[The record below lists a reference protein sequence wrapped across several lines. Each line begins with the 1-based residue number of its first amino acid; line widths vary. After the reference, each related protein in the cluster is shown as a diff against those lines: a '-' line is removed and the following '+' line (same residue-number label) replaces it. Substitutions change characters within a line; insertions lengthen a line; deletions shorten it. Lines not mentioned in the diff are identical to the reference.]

1 MANYLTDY
9 YIKDYS
15 IYDDYKDT
23 SSGGVLTDNELSNNC
38 TTTTFTNCSTAAQN
52 NCKKCIN
59 TKLNE
64 NLQRMKQIETS
75 LFKTSASNENYENK
89 KMKYYN
95 EYMIFFNMSVGVV
108 GLIYYVY
115 FFIKNKQQ

>member
-15 IYDDYKDT
+15 IYDKYIEKDIYI
-23 SSGGVLTDNELSNNC
+23 GDELTKKCITDAATNLD
-38 TTTTFTNCSTAAQN
+38 NCSGNTE

-59 TKLNE
+59 TKLKE
-64 NLQRMKQIETS
+64 NIDNIKKIEKS

-89 KMKYYN
+89 KIKYYN
-95 EYMIFFNMSVGVV
+95 EYMNFFNMSVGVV